1 MTATFFQLLLAKPA
15 RMSIIVYRE
24 NTRGEYNMNI
34 GETREQAYAREVN
47 ARVTARNTHATDG
60 TYPDGTTYEFKTL
73 IGSKPSLGGKKTLE
87 NVKTIKEAIE
97 RYIIADWFVVEIQES
112 CYLKMNK
119 ATAVEWL
126 TARVA
131 LSKASAKRGGWY
143 KLRIL
148 KNPTTQESTEAI
160 QRAGYSIE

>member
-1 MTATFFQLLLAKPA
+1 MPA

-24 NTRGEYNMNI
+24 NTRGEYKMNI
-34 GETREQAYAREVN
+34 GEAREQAYAREVN

-87 NVKTIKEAIE
+87 NARTIKEAIE
-97 RYIIADWFVVEIQES
+97 NYLIADWFVVEIQES
-112 CYLKMNK
+112 CYLKMDK

-126 TARVA
+126 TARVT

-148 KNPTTQESTEAI
+148 KNPRTQESTEAI